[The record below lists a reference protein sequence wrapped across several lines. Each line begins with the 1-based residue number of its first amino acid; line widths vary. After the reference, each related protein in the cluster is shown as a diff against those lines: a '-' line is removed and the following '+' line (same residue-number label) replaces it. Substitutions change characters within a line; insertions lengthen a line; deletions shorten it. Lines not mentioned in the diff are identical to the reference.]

1 VAEPKIL
8 LTRIDNRLVHGQVGM
23 SWVGAIH
30 PNLIVVADDEAA
42 NDKVQ
47 QSLMQ
52 MTAEVA
58 GVGAISKI
66 RENANAITKAAGI
79 LGVMVV
85 GGLIPTYIKFA
96 FSSELKIWSVVSVQG
111 IFDSILPNLLPL
123 GFVFLLYYLLKKK
136 NMNVIALI
144 ITIIVCSV
152 GLSFFK
158 LM

>member
-1 VAEPKIL
+1 V
-8 LTRIDNRLVHGQVGM
+8 
-23 SWVGAIH
+23 VGAIH

-52 MTAEVA
+52 MTAEAA

-79 LGVMVV
+79 LGVIVV
-85 GGLIPTYIKFA
+85 GGLIPTYIKLA
-96 FSSELKIWSVVSVQG
+96 FSSELKLWSVSVQG

-144 ITIIVCSV
+144 ITIIV
-152 GLSFFK
+152 
-158 LM
+158 

>member
-1 VAEPKIL
+1 
-8 LTRIDNRLVHGQVGM
+8 M
-23 SWVGAIH
+23 VGAIH

-52 MTAEVA
+52 MTAEAA

-79 LGVMVV
+79 LGVIVV
-85 GGLIPTYIKFA
+85 GGLIPTYIKLA
-96 FSSELKIWSVVSVQG
+96 FSSELKLWSVSVQG

-144 ITIIVCSV
+144 ITIIV
-152 GLSFFK
+152 
-158 LM
+158 